1 MNRVQIEDC
10 QNIGNLDFIDWNQ
23 FKGSTILI
31 TGSTGLI
38 GSNLVN
44 VIAYNSQKK
53 GLDIKLILPVRN
65 TGAAMEFFNWTG
77 AEIIH
82 YELGSE
88 LTIDTSVDYIIN
100 LASPTSSKFFTEKP
114 VDTMKTNIDGTRS
127 LLDWAVSHP
136 VKKFVSLSTMEVYG
150 FPEKGHKVKENEL
163 GAFETMNVRNS
174 YPVAKI
180 ACECLCNS
188 YYAQYDVP
196 TVIIR
201 ATQTFG
207 PGVKYDDGRVFAQF
221 MRCAVE
227 KKNIVLK
234 SAGLTE
240 RSYLYTADAVS
251 AILVSLM
258 KAEPG
263 QAYTVAN
270 PDTYC
275 SIKGM
280 AQMIADD
287 IAGGEIRVVF
297 DIEKD
302 IEKLGYA
309 GTLFMD
315 LNAEY
320 MESLG
325 WKPKTSLKEMYIRM
339 INSHQMGYAVMG

>member
-1 MNRVQIEDC
+1 M
-10 QNIGNLDFIDWNQ
+10 
-23 FKGSTILI
+23 
-31 TGSTGLI
+31 
-38 GSNLVN
+38 
-44 VIAYNSQKK
+44 
-53 GLDIKLILPVRN
+53 
-65 TGAAMEFFNWTG
+65 
-77 AEIIH
+77 
-82 YELGSE
+82 
-88 LTIDTSVDYIIN
+88 
-100 LASPTSSKFFTEKP
+100 
-114 VDTMKTNIDGTRS
+114 
-127 LLDWAVSHP
+127 
-136 VKKFVSLSTMEVYG
+136 
-150 FPEKGHKVKENEL
+150 
-163 GAFETMNVRNS
+163 
-174 YPVAKI
+174 
-180 ACECLCNS
+180 
-188 YYAQYDVP
+188 
-196 TVIIR
+196 
-201 ATQTFG
+201 
-207 PGVKYDDGRVFAQF
+207 
-221 MRCAVE
+221 
-227 KKNIVLK
+227 LK

-315 LNAEY
+315 LNVEK
-320 MESLG
+320 MECLG